1 MGVFELWGW
10 DGVLGRNNFATKRP
24 YPFRCFAPP
33 VRAAHPIRRSSK
45 SALGAF
51 ASPQI
56 LKMQIVVDLKEK
68 RGLSSFL

>member
-10 DGVLGRNNFATKRP
+10 DGVG